1 MSLFDDVY
9 VRLDHPKDGGDGF
22 TLSFCPVHESSGNGH
37 HASLRI
43 KQATQVD
50 DGVIVTCMGGCAR
63 SDLAAALGLSE
74 SRSKTSVSDDNTHL
88 FWVPNGSAVTKPSGK
103 RIVALYDYTDE
114 NGKILY
120 QKVRYDPKAFSQR
133 RPYDGHWIWG
143 LTAGEYA
150 QNNEGDW
157 WKPREWTPDSAPRRE
172 FPTQTQVLFR
182 LPRLTDASEVVLA
195 EGEKGVIA
203 LESIGLVATC
213 SSGGTMKWPKHLT
226 NYLLGKRVVVVPDN
240 DEEGRKGAIKV
251 VAALRRAGI
260 ECCTVLLP
268 DLPPK
273 GDPFDAVQA
282 GLTEY
287 DFSLLTASASERR
300 ENVVDQAAFR
310 EARHQ
315 GEFNEVWL
323 ADRFSDQFPELVV
336 HVPEQ
341 GKLTP
346 SKGLRIFHNG
356 VFIQDR
362 VLLMQ
367 LAEKTVMGVY
377 EAAATADEHDR
388 KLLRLAANRYD
399 KSDTLG
405 SLLTRVAL
413 RAPRVALDEF
423 DQDPD
428 HLCCANGVADLRTGE
443 CLPHSPSYRWTV
455 KTRANYDPE
464 AKCPVWDSHLEKIIG
479 NPDEIFALQRLL
491 GYALTGYTSEQV
503 MALAI
508 GTGAN
513 GKSVTFNAVAYALG
527 GYAADADA
535 KTFSLRGNDAIREDI
550 AKLREKRFVTSFE
563 RHHRK
568 VLDESFIKQITG
580 GDKVHGCFKY
590 EHEFEFTP
598 QFKVFLS
605 VNDTP
610 TVEVADFA
618 LMRRL
623 LFIPFSVTIPRRE
636 WDTSIDRKLKLEA
649 DGILAWM
656 VRGSEDY
663 LREGFTPPEVWV
675 VASELYKKRMDP
687 LHGFGELLTVDD
699 GVWTSNSDIHEA
711 MVHWANDEGM
721 KTPPGRESLGHWIS
735 KLPGAQAHQK
745 KVGRRLVR
753 GWNIMVEGAEVEQR
767 MEI

>member
-1 MSLFDDVY
+1 MSLYDEVY
-9 VRLDHPKDGGDGF
+9 AKLDHPKPGGDGF
-22 TLSFCPVHESSGNGH
+22 IVSFCPIHESSGNGH

-43 KQATQVD
+43 KPATQVD
-50 DGVIVTCMGGCAR
+50 NGVILTCMGGCAR
-63 SDLAAALGLSE
+63 DDLATALGLTE
-74 SRSKTSVSDDNTHL
+74 CHSKSSTSDDNTHL
-88 FWVPNGSAVTKPSGK
+88 FWVPNGNGAAKPVGK
-103 RIVALYDYTDE
+103 HIVATYDYTDE
-114 NGKILY
+114 KGTLLY
-120 QKVRYDPKAFSQR
+120 QKVRYEPKTFAQR
-133 RPYDGHWIWG
+133 RPYEGNWAWG
-143 LTAGEYA
+143 ITAGEYA

-157 WKPREWTPDSAPRRE
+157 WKPQAWTPDTAPRRTLLAQ
-172 FPTQTQVLFR
+172 PQVLFR
-182 LPRLTDASEVVLA
+182 LSQLADADEVVVA
-195 EGEKGVIA
+195 EGEKAVIA

-213 SSGGTMKWPKHLT
+213 SSGGQMKWPKHLT
-226 NYLLGKRVVVVPDN
+226 KYLVGKRVIVVPDN
-240 DEEGRKGAIKV
+240 DEQGREGAIKV
-251 VAALRRAGI
+251 IAALRRADI
-260 ECCTVLLP
+260 KCCTVRLP
-268 DLPPK
+268 DLPAK
-273 GDPFDAVQA
+273 GDPYDAVKE

-287 DFSLLTASASERR
+287 DFSLLVAAAFERR
-300 ENVVDQAAFR
+300 EDTEDQAEFR

-323 ADRFSDQFPELVV
+323 ADCFSDQFPDLVV

-346 SKGLRIFHNG
+346 SKGLRIFHEG

-377 EAAATADEHDR
+377 EAAANADEHDR

-413 RAPRVALDEF
+413 RAPRVTLDEF

-443 CLPHSPSYRWTV
+443 FLPHSPTYRWTV
-455 KTRANYDPE
+455 KTRANYDPD
-464 AKCPVWDSHLEKIIG
+464 ARCPVWDAHLDKIIG
-479 NPDEIFALQRLL
+479 SPDEIFALQRLL

-513 GKSVTFNAVAYALG
+513 GKSVTFNAIAYVLG

-623 LFIPFSVTIPRRE
+623 LFIPFSVTIPRSE
-636 WDTSIDRKLKLEA
+636 WDTNIDRKLKSEA

-656 VRGSEDY
+656 VRGAMDY
-663 LREGFTPPEVWV
+663 LREGFTIPERWA
-675 VASELYKKRMDP
+675 VASEEYKTRMDP
-687 LHGFGELLTVDD
+687 LHGFGELITVED
-699 GVWTSNSDIHEA
+699 GVWTSTADIHEA
-711 MVHWANDEGM
+711 MVHWATDEGM

-735 KLPGAQAHQK
+735 KLSGAQAHSK

-753 GWNIMVEGAEVEQR
+753 GWNIVVEGANVEQT
-767 MEI
+767 MDI